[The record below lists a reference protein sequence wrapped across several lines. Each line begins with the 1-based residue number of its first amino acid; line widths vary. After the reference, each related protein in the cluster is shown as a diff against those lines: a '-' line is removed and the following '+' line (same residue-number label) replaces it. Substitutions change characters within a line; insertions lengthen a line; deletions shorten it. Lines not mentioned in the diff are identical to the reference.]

1 MIPLGF
7 YTVDRVWPPRYN
19 GRMAESRL
27 RRQKREAIA
36 ASGRRLTPAQRV
48 KRAAV
53 MTAAGRKL
61 RAAGLASRGK
71 ASIVRD
77 AASGPFDDIGRVL
90 AVLRRLDLPHA
101 LIGGWAV
108 VAWGYIRASEDI
120 DVLVDLPP
128 SRRREILAA
137 LDADYE
143 AGWLTGGEDDPI
155 PGLVRAVPRS
165 ANRFPVDLLPA
176 RGRADRGALS
186 RAVAVTVEGVSIPV
200 VSAEDLIA
208 MKLEAG
214 GSQDYADARRLLEI
228 LKGALDEAR
237 LEASCRERRALDRLA
252 LIRR

>member
-1 MIPLGF
+1 
-7 YTVDRVWPPRYN
+7 
-19 GRMAESRL
+19 MAESRV
-27 RRQKREAIA
+27 RRQKRETLA
-36 ASGRRLTPAQRV
+36 ASWRSLTPTQRL

-61 RAAGLASRGK
+61 RAAGLASRDK
-71 ASIVRD
+71 ASVVRD
-77 AASGPFDDIGRVL
+77 AASGPFDDIVRVL

-108 VAWGYIRASEDI
+108 VVWGYLRTSEDI
-120 DVLVDLPP
+120 DVLVDLP
-128 SRRREILAA
+128 SSKRRELLAA
-137 LDADYE
+137 LAGDYE
-143 AGWLTGGEDDPI
+143 AEWKAGGEDDPI

-165 ANRFPVDLLPA
+165 ADRFPVDLLPA

-186 RAVAVTVEGVSIPV
+186 RAATVAVEGLSIPV

-214 GSQDYADARRLLEI
+214 GGQDYADARRLLE
-228 LKGALDEAR
+228 LQKGGLDEAR

>member
-1 MIPLGF
+1 
-7 YTVDRVWPPRYN
+7 
-19 GRMAESRL
+19 MAESSV
-27 RRQKREAIA
+27 RRQKRKALA

-61 RAAGLASRGK
+61 RAAGLASRGR

-77 AASGPFDDIGRVL
+77 AASGPFQDIGRVL

-108 VAWGYIRASEDI
+108 VVWGYLRTSEDI
-120 DVLVDLPP
+120 DVLVDLPS
-128 SRRREILAA
+128 SRRREL
-137 LDADYE
+137 LDALAGDYE
-143 AGWLTGGEDDPI
+143 ADWRAGGEDDPI
-155 PGLVRAVPRS
+155 PGLVSAVPRS
-165 ANRFPVDLLPA
+165 PDRFPVDLLPA
-176 RGRADRGALS
+176 RGRADRRALS
-186 RAVAVTVEGVSIPV
+186 RAVNVTAEGISIPV
-200 VSAEDLIA
+200 VSAEDLIS

-214 GSQDYADARRLLEI
+214 GGQDYADARRLLAT
-228 LKGALDEAR
+228 LKGDLDEAR